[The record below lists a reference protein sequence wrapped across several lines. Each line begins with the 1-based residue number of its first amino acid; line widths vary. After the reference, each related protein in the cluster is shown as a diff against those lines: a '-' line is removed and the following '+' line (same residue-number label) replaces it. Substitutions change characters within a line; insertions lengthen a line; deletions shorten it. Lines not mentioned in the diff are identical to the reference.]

1 MGLSP
6 SRLRSALV
14 GLCLVALVEPA
25 LASTVIYRTDAQLVA
40 LSERVV
46 HGRVV
51 SRRTTRGG
59 PEGGTIYTVTTLQ
72 VIEDLTGIAGD
83 TVEIWELGGTIGN
96 EFLYVGGAVEY
107 RIGEEVLVCL
117 ERGPHGLRS
126 VAMGFSKFDVLR
138 EANGDRALRRNLR
151 DTNVVGGMTPRERTL
166 SEFRALAVQIT
177 GRQPRA
183 GSIREQGAPLQ
194 TIAEPFT
201 LLGGSPG
208 WRWAEAD
215 TATPVTW
222 YKNTSAPNPLLSGDA
237 VAEIQTSL
245 AAWTNPVPSNIIL
258 QYGGTT
264 NQSSA
269 KGPWSGLPG
278 SSAVITFEDPN
289 NEISGSTLA
298 IGGGSGFFGMG
309 GTANG
314 NTFNGFSRGYVIFQ
328 NAADLSS
335 SFRQSLNF
343 TRVLTHEIGHAIG
356 LGHTQTDGS
365 IPNATSNIMYPSCCA
380 SSTPVPPAIGPDD
393 LDGLNYI
400 YPGSG
405 GSCSYSINPT
415 SAPAVAAGGSGSVS
429 VTTQPGC
436 AWSSTSNAAFL
447 SITSGVSGT
456 GSGTVGYSVTSSSS
470 TSPRSGTLTI
480 AGQTFTVNQA
490 AAPCTYSI
498 DPSTASAPSA
508 GGNGNVALTAQAG
521 CAWNAS
527 SNAGF
532 ISITSATSGSG
543 NATIGYNVSGNGVG
557 ARTGTLTIANQTFTL
572 NQFGTGP
579 TASLDKTTLNYGAT
593 LSGTIVTSQ
602 TSAQIVRL
610 TQSAGP
616 AISWSA
622 ASNQPWLTV
631 NPTSG
636 SGGAQL
642 TIAVDPSNLS
652 APATLTGAITLTLT
666 NAGNFVSPVAISL
679 ALMPTGTSAE
689 AIGVIDTP
697 IDNTGGVTG
706 AIPVTGWALD
716 DVEIAQLNVC
726 RYPVAGES
734 ASADG
739 RCSGQQQIF
748 LGEGVFIDGARP
760 DVAAAFPTYP
770 RFTRGGWG
778 FMVLTNMLPSQG
790 NGTYTL
796 QVHAVDRE
804 LHSTPLGTRTFTCN
818 NASATKPFGA
828 IDTPTQGGTAS
839 GANYINFGWALTP
852 MPKTIPTNGSTIT
865 VFVDGVSMGN
875 PTYNNYRSDIAT
887 LFPGYNNSNGAIGF
901 KVIDTTA
908 LANGLHTIAWTVTD
922 NQGVSQGIGSRY
934 FAVSNSSGSLT
945 AAASEASAEASSIDA
960 LPIDRSTLVARRGW
974 DPQAPWQGFQGSAS
988 GRTVVRAEEV
998 GRLELQ
1004 VGNAGPGVTFEGYQ
1018 RSESGLARLP
1028 IGSALDATTGAFAW
1042 APGVGFVGA
1051 YDLTF
1056 VRRVYGRAVD
1066 RRDVRVVL
1074 QARGSGFVGPQVVID
1089 APRPYAD
1096 VAQPFMLGGWAADLG
1111 AGADSGV
1118 TGIHV
1123 WAYPVNGGAPVF
1135 VGAATYGGA
1144 RPDVAAVHGEQFRN
1158 AGYGIFVQGL
1168 TPGGYDLAV
1177 FAWSTEAADFVPAKV
1192 VRVTVKQ

>member
-1 MGLSP
+1 MSL
-6 SRLRSALV
+6 SRLRAIAV
-14 GLCLVALVEPA
+14 ALCLLAAAQPA
-25 LASTVIYRTDAQLVA
+25 LASTVIFRTDAQLIA

-46 HGRVV
+46 HGRVIAQRAV
-51 SRRTTRGG
+51 RGG
-59 PEGGTIYTVTTLQ
+59 PPGQSIYTVTTLQ
-72 VIEDLTGIAGD
+72 IIEDLTGVAGD
-83 TVEIWELGGTIGN
+83 TVEIWELGGVIGN

-117 ERGPHGLRS
+117 ERGPQGLRS

-138 EANGDRALRRNLR
+138 EASGDRALRRSLH
-151 DTNVVGGMTPRERTL
+151 DTNVVGGVTSRERTL
-166 SEFRALAVQIT
+166 SEFRTLAVQIT

-183 GSIREQGAPLQ
+183 GNVQQQGSELQ
-194 TIAEPFT
+194 PIAQPFT

-208 WRWAEAD
+208 WRWVEAD
-215 TATPVTW
+215 SATPVTW

-237 VAEIQTSL
+237 VSEIQTSL
-245 AAWTNPVPSNIIL
+245 AAWTDPSPSNIIL

-264 NQSSA
+264 NQSVA

-298 IGGGSGFFGMG
+298 IGGGSGFLGAG
-309 GTANG
+309 GTVNG

-365 IPNATSNIMYPSCCA
+365 IPNATTNIMYPSCCA
-380 SSTPVPPAIGPDD
+380 GNTPVPPAVGPDD

-405 GSCSYSINPT
+405 GGSCTFSINPT
-415 SAPAVAAGGSGSVS
+415 SAAAAAGGGSGFVT

-436 AWSSTSNAAFL
+436 AWTASSNAAFL
-447 SITSGVSGT
+447 TVTSGTPGNGN
-456 GSGTVGYSVTSSSS
+456 GSVGYSVGANSN

-490 AAPCTYSI
+490 AAPCSYSLN
-498 DPSTASAPSA
+498 PTSASAPSA
-508 GGNGNVALTAQAG
+508 GGNGSVALTAPAG
-521 CAWNAS
+521 CAWTAS
-527 SNAGF
+527 SNAAF

-543 NATIGYNVSGNGVG
+543 NATVNYNVSGNGVT
-557 ARTGTLTIANQTFTL
+557 ARTGTLTIGGQAFTL

-593 LSGTIVTSQ
+593 MSGTLPTSQ

-616 AISWSA
+616 AITWSA
-622 ASNQPWLTV
+622 SSNQPWLTV

-636 SGGAQL
+636 SGAAEL
-642 TIAVDPSNLS
+642 SIAVDPSNLS
-652 APATLTGAITLTLT
+652 APATLNGAITLTLG
-666 NAGNFVSPVAISL
+666 NAGNFLNPIAITFR
-679 ALMPTGTSAE
+679 LMPTGTSAIP
-689 AIGVIDTP
+689 IGVIDTP
-697 IDNTGGVTG
+697 LDNTGGVTG

-716 DVEIAQLNVC
+716 DVEVAAVNVC
-726 RYPVAGES
+726 RYPVSGES
-734 ASADG
+734 ASVDG
-739 RCSGQQQIF
+739 RCGNLQQIF
-748 LGEGVFIDGARP
+748 LGEAVFIDGARP

-790 NGTYTL
+790 NGTYSL
-796 QVHAVDRE
+796 QIHAIDRE
-804 LHSTPLGTRTFTCN
+804 LHTAPLGVRTFTCN
-818 NASATKPFGA
+818 NASATRPFGA

-839 GANYINFGWALTP
+839 GANYVNFGWALTP
-852 MPKTIPTNGSTIT
+852 MPKTIPTNGSTIV

-887 LFPGYNNSNGAIGF
+887 LFPGYNNTNGAVGF

-934 FAVSNSSGSLT
+934 FTVSNSSGSLT
-945 AAASEASAEASSIDA
+945 AAAVADAALDASSIED
-960 LPIDRSTLVARRGW
+960 LPADRSPLPGRRGW
-974 DPQAPWQGFQGSAS
+974 EPDAPWRAFQAGTT
-988 GRTVVRAEEV
+988 GRTLVRAEET
-998 GRLELQ
+998 GRLELR
-1004 VGNAGPGVTFEGYQ
+1004 VGRDAPGVTFEGYL
-1018 RSESGLARLP
+1018 RAHGGLAPLP
-1028 IGSALDATTGAFAW
+1028 VGSTLDAATGEFAW

-1056 VRRVYGRAVD
+1056 VRRVNGRAAE
-1066 RRDVRVVL
+1066 RREVRVVL
-1074 QARGSGFVGPQVVID
+1074 EARGSGFVGPQVVID
-1089 APRPYAD
+1089 SPRSQMD
-1096 VAQPFMLGGWAADLG
+1096 VAQPFMLGGWAADLAADG
-1111 AGADSGV
+1111 DSGV
-1118 TGIHV
+1118 SGIHV
-1123 WAYPVNGGAPVF
+1123 WAYPLNGGAPVF
-1135 VGAATYGGA
+1135 VGAAAYGGG
-1144 RPDVAAVHGEQFRN
+1144 RPDVAAVHGDQFRN
-1158 AGYGIFVQGL
+1158 SGYGIFVQGL
-1168 TPGGYDLAV
+1168 TPGNYDLAV
-1177 FAWSTEAADFVPAKV
+1177 FAWSTEAGDFVPAKV
-1192 VRVTVKQ
+1192 VRVTVR